1 MRTSGYQAL
10 ISALNGARNP
20 RPQATAKPCTRG
32 KAGREAVRRPKT
44 DASARGAAMALRSVL
59 VRAAEDFR
67 RRCVA
72 QSLARTFRSP
82 FTTAGVYLVCFL
94 VFGSVFWL
102 RFFCFSLSLSLS
114 LSLLAVSFSQQP
126 FCMYVACLFLSFLH
140 IRAFVDLVLRNFR
153 CCFSVS
159 FSVLFLP
166 PFFLSC
172 WNLSFDGCSPLL
184 SCRIW
189 SFAGCSFLFPVE
201 SGRLME
207 VFLCFFWPSLFTPRL
222 FFLPTSS
229 LPHWMF
235 LAVWRCQEQRSF

>member
-44 DASARGAAMALRSVL
+44 DASAWGAAMALRSVL

-82 FTTAGVYLVCFL
+82 FTTAGVYIVCFL
-94 VFGSVFWL
+94 VFGSE
-102 RFFCFSLSLSLS
+102 FCFFFGCGFLVSLSLSLS
-114 LSLLAVSFSQQP
+114 SCSLLFSTAVLYVCSLSLFS
-126 FCMYVACLFLSFLH
+126 FLSHSCFCWSC
-140 IRAFVDLVLRNFR
+140 FVNFSLL
-153 CCFSVS
+153 F
-159 FSVLFLP
+159 FGFLP

-189 SFAGCSFLFPVE
+189 SFAGCSFFFPVE